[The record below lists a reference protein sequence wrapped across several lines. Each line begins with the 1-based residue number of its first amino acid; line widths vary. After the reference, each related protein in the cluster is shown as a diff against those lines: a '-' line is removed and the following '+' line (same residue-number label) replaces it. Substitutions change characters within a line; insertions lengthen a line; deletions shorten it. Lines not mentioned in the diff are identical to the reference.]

1 MGEEEEKEKG
11 KNVVCV
17 WRDPKF
23 QGKIRLVPCVHI
35 QHNFFLFFESRSA
48 DRRKKKT
55 NLSFFF
61 VGSLGNPAP
70 PAPPCL
76 YGFPKTGAAEEG
88 RKGRVLCG
96 FFLAD
101 RSRQLWPPSLP
112 PPLYPRRLW
121 LLQEKRG
128 FGGGGG
134 IWRLLHRH
142 PFLLPPLYPSC
153 PPFCCSRVRFT
164 EKISYKS
171 RGMLLFPLRFC

>member
-1 MGEEEEKEKG
+1 MWCVRGEIQSSKG
-11 KNVVCV
+11 KSDLPHVCT
-17 WRDPKF
+17 F
-23 QGKIRLVPCVHI
+23 STIS
-35 QHNFFLFFESRSA
+35 FLFSKA
-48 DRRKKKT
+48 GVPIGGRKRQIF
-55 NLSFFF
+55 SFFS
-61 VGSLGNPAP
+61 VRSLGNPAP

-134 IWRLLHRH
+134 IWRLLHRRL
-142 PFLLPPLYPSC
+142 FLLPPLYPSC

-164 EKISYKS
+164 ERSQ
-171 RGMLLFPLRFC
+171 L

>member
-1 MGEEEEKEKG
+1 MGEGGKRKG
-11 KNVVCV
+11 KKCGV

-35 QHNFFLFFESRSA
+35 QHNFFPFFESRSA

-61 VGSLGNPAP
+61 RRQFGKSRSTCSSLSLRLSENRGSRG
-70 PAPPCL
+70 
-76 YGFPKTGAAEEG
+76 GKK
-88 RKGRVLCG
+88 RKGFMRLFPC
-96 FFLAD
+96 
-101 RSRQLWPPSLP
+101 RQIETVMASLP

-121 LLQEKRG
+121 PLQEKRG

-134 IWRLLHRH
+134 IWRLLHSH
-142 PFLLPPLYPSC
+142 PFLPLPSILAALD
-153 PPFCCSRVRFT
+153 PFCCSRVRFT